1 MASWYNKIRLEK
13 MKFKIGNLCSDLGE
27 TLRIWHNAVVEW
39 IELVR
44 QRYES
49 TRKVSLDLVQIN
61 QC

>member
-1 MASWYNKIRLEK
+1 